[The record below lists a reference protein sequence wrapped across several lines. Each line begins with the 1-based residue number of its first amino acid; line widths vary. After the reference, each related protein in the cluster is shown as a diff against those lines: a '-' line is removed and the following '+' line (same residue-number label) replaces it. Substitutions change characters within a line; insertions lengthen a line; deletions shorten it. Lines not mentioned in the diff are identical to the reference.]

1 MNLREKWNNYYKRSC
16 LKRISYIHSDKV
28 LIVEKNEEVFS
39 NDLTKFDAI
48 ILLQP
53 LNHTFDLIDFFN
65 KLKSN
70 TKHDCKIFFFYF
82 SKRWLPIFKLLNFLK
97 ITKKLDHDEF
107 SYISK
112 NKINLFLRLCD
123 YSINTSIN
131 SINFLS
137 NSKYLNFFLNFI
149 NMIVPFLDIFSFC
162 KIECISL
169 KNKANTENLS
179 VSIIIPCRNE
189 ENNISLIFEE
199 LKKINCNFEAIFVDD
214 NSTDNTKIKIEDY
227 INSKSENKNIRLVSG
242 EGLNKYR
249 AVRKGVKNSLN
260 EVCIILDADLAVKA
274 KEIDKCISLMQRYNL
289 EFINCS
295 RFIYRQKKFSM
306 RFLNFL
312 GNKFFALLFSLI
324 VKDNVTDTL
333 CGTKA
338 FYRKDWILFEEFGNK
353 TNNHDQWGDFNLI
366 FGSYFHALKVQEFP
380 VRYYARV
387 SGKSKMNNRFKR
399 FLKMLLACYYSFLI
413 FNN

>member
-1 MNLREKWNNYYKRSC
+1 
-16 LKRISYIHSDKV
+16 
-28 LIVEKNEEVFS
+28 
-39 NDLTKFDAI
+39 
-48 ILLQP
+48 
-53 LNHTFDLIDFFN
+53 
-65 KLKSN
+65 
-70 TKHDCKIFFFYF
+70 
-82 SKRWLPIFKLLNFLK
+82 
-97 ITKKLDHDEF
+97 
-107 SYISK
+107 
-112 NKINLFLRLCD
+112 
-123 YSINTSIN
+123 
-131 SINFLS
+131 
-137 NSKYLNFFLNFI
+137 
-149 NMIVPFLDIFSFC
+149 
-162 KIECISL
+162 
-169 KNKANTENLS
+169 
-179 VSIIIPCRNE
+179 
-189 ENNISLIFEE
+189 
-199 LKKINCNFEAIFVDD
+199 
-214 NSTDNTKIKIEDY
+214 
-227 INSKSENKNIRLVSG
+227 
-242 EGLNKYR
+242 
-249 AVRKGVKNSLN
+249 
-260 EVCIILDADLAVKA
+260 
-274 KEIDKCISLMQRYNL
+274 MQRYNL